1 MGHGDGTRTIGQ
13 DLVEGKMKI
22 LDTTRLRIMALFQR
36 SALRAEM
43 DEELCSHIEHRADD
57 LERDGM
63 NRAEAERRA
72 RIEFGGRERYKEESY
87 QALGGN
93 FIESLVQDVRFA
105 LRVLRKSKGFT
116 FAAVVTLALAIGANA
131 VVFGVMDA
139 LVLHTLNV
147 PDAKSLY
154 GTQYGIDAGFQSYPN
169 YVDLRDR
176 NHSFQDLAAFNFTLG
191 TAIDPGND
199 PKAAG
204 GFATTGNYF
213 TVLDVHPFLGRLYT
227 AADEHGTGSA
237 PYLVLSYGYWH
248 SRFQDDR
255 GIVGRVVRV
264 NKHPFTVIG
273 VTPQGFAGTIMFV
286 SPDFFLPVVEQEVI
300 GGNPLTAR
308 VNTAALFETFGHL
321 KPGVTP
327 EQAETDV
334 NRVAGELA
342 KAYPKEFE
350 AKHMVVG
357 RTGLTAFS
365 GPVRG
370 FVAALMA
377 LATMILLAACAN
389 LGGLF
394 AAHAADRSREVALRL
409 ALGSTRKRILR
420 QLLTEAVLIALAG
433 GALGV
438 LGGMP
443 LLQRLSTWHPFA
455 GAPIHIPVT
464 MDVRIYAVALALAL
478 VSGFLFGIV
487 PVRQVMRTNP
497 YEVVK
502 AGTSG
507 SITRSG
513 RRFTVRDVLLIV
525 QIAICALLVTAS
537 LVAVRGLVRSVN
549 ASFGFDPRNVMTVG
563 VNLANAG
570 YTGERIP
577 QFNRRMIDAMAAIP
591 GVEAVGLV
599 NNYPPL
605 VYTAAFREKV
615 FREQTRDRTASN
627 VALTPFRYNVS
638 PGYLKAAGTTLL
650 AGRDFTW
657 RDDKSSPVPVLA
669 NRQFVLHMF
678 GSMNGA
684 MGKHFRISDGTLVE
698 VVGLVEDGKYLSL
711 TEDLEPAILMPSMLY
726 DEPMSYLVVRSKRDP
741 EQLQRLMRAKIRE
754 LDAGLPVDIQSWNQL
769 LEVVQFPA
777 KVATM
782 ALGAL
787 GMMGAI
793 LSITGIFG
801 MAAYSVS
808 RRLRELGIRMA
819 LGAKRSQVLGTALG
833 RAVRLLSIGSVAGLV
848 LGLLATRVLASI
860 VYQATPRDPLV
871 LAGVVLAMGLL
882 GLLATW
888 IPAQRALSV
897 DPMILLREE

>member
-1 MGHGDGTRTIGQ
+1 MRIFGTI
-13 DLVEGKMKI
+13 
-22 LDTTRLRIMALFQR
+22 RIRIAALFLR
-36 SALRAEM
+36 SKVRAEM
-43 DEELCSHIEHRADD
+43 DEELRSHIQHRADD
-57 LERDGM
+57 LERGGL
-63 NRAEAERRA
+63 NRADAVRRA
-72 RIEFGGRERYKEESY
+72 RVEFGGREHYKEESY
-87 QALGGN
+87 EALSGH
-93 FIESLVQDVRFA
+93 FMQTLLQDLQFA
-105 LRVLRKSKGFT
+105 MRILRKSKGFT
-116 FAAVVTLALAIGANA
+116 FAAIVTLALAIGANA
-131 VVFGVMDA
+131 VVFGVLDA
-139 LVLHTLNV
+139 LVLHTLDV

-154 GTQYGIDAGFQSYPN
+154 GTEYGADIGFQSYPS
-169 YVDLRDR
+169 YADLRDR

-204 GFATTGNYF
+204 GFSTTGNYF

-227 AADEHGTGSA
+227 VADEHGPGSA

-255 GIVGRVVRV
+255 GIIGRVVRV

-273 VTPQGFAGTIMFV
+273 VTPPEFRGTIMFV
-286 SPDFFLPVVEQEVI
+286 SPDFFLPLMEQEAI
-300 GGNPLTAR
+300 GGNSVTER
-308 VNTAALFETFGHL
+308 TNTAALFETFGHL
-321 KPGVTP
+321 KPGVTR
-327 EQAETDV
+327 EQAEADV

-342 KAYPKEFE
+342 KEYPKEFD

-357 RTGLTAFS
+357 RTGLSGFS
-365 GPVRG
+365 DGVHG
-370 FVAALMA
+370 FVAALMG
-377 LATMILLAACAN
+377 LAAMILLAACAN

-394 AAHAADRSREVALRL
+394 AAHASDRAREVALRL

-420 QLLTEAVLIALAG
+420 QLLTEALLISLAG

-443 LLQRLSTWHPFA
+443 LLRKLSTWQPFA

-464 MDVRIYAVALALAL
+464 MDARIYAVALALAL

-487 PVRQVMRTNP
+487 PVRQVMRANP

-502 AGTSG
+502 AGSM
-507 SITRSG
+507 IRVG
-513 RRFTVRDVLLIV
+513 RKVTVRDVLLV
-525 QIAICALLVTAS
+525 AQIAICALLVTAS
-537 LVAVRGLVRSVN
+537 LVAVRGLMRSMN
-549 ASFGFDPRNVMTVG
+549 ASYGFDPTNVMTAG

-577 QFNRRMIDAMAAIP
+577 QFNRRMIDAMTAIP
-591 GVEAVGLV
+591 GVEAAGLV

-615 FREQTRDRTASN
+615 FTEQTRDLTASS
-627 VALTPFRYNVS
+627 VALSPFRFNVS

-657 RDDKSSPVPVLA
+657 RDDKSAPVPALA
-669 NRQFVLHMF
+669 NRQFALRMF

-684 MGKHFRISDGTLVE
+684 MGKHFRIGDGTLVE
-698 VVGLVEDGKYLSL
+698 IVGIIEDGKYLSL
-711 TEDLEPAILMPSMLY
+711 TEDREPAILMPSMLY
-726 DEPMSYLVVRSKRDP
+726 DDPLSYLIVRSRRDP
-741 EQLQRLMRAKIRE
+741 EQMQKLMRAKLRA

-769 LEVVQFPA
+769 MEVVQFPA

-782 ALGAL
+782 ALGVMGA
-787 GMMGAI
+787 MGAI
-793 LSITGIFG
+793 LSIIGIFG

-808 RRLRELGIRMA
+808 KRMRELGIRVA

-833 RAVRLLSIGSVAGLV
+833 RAVKLLSLGSAAGLV

-860 VYQATPRDPLV
+860 VYQATPRDPVV
-871 LAGVVLAMGLL
+871 LAGVVLAMALL
-882 GLLATW
+882 GLVATW
-888 IPAQRALSV
+888 IPAQRALQV
-897 DPMILLREE
+897 DPLVLLREE

>member
-1 MGHGDGTRTIGQ
+1 MNPLSYVRS
-13 DLVEGKMKI
+13 
-22 LDTTRLRIMALFQR
+22 LFVKWFR
-36 SALRAEM
+36 RGETAAEM
-43 DEELCSHIEHRADD
+43 EEEIRLHIERRADD
-57 LERDGM
+57 LQRGGLT
-63 NRAEAERRA
+63 RVEAERRA
-72 RIEFGGRERYKEESY
+72 RIEFGSREYYKEESY
-87 QALGGN
+87 AALGGH
-93 FIESLVQDVRFA
+93 FVQTLVQDVQFA
-105 LRVLRKSKGFT
+105 LRILRKSKGFT
-116 FAAVVTLALAIGANA
+116 FAAVVALALAIGANA
-131 VVFGVMDA
+131 VVFGVLDA
-139 LVLHTLNV
+139 LVLHTLDV

-154 GTQYGIDAGFQSYPN
+154 GTEYGADIAFQSYPS

-213 TVLDVHPFLGRLYT
+213 AVLDVHPYLGRLYT

-237 PYLVLSYGYWH
+237 PYLVLSYSYWH

-255 GIVGRVVRV
+255 GIIGRIVRV

-273 VTPQGFAGTIMFV
+273 VTPPEFRGTIMFV
-286 SPDFFLPVVEQEVI
+286 QPDFFLPIVEQETI
-300 GGNPLTAR
+300 GGNSLTERA
-308 VNTAALFETFGHL
+308 NTAALFETFGHL

-327 EQAETDV
+327 EQAGADV
-334 NRVAGELA
+334 NRVAAELA
-342 KAYPKEFE
+342 KAYPKEFD

-357 RTGLTAFS
+357 PTGLSAFS
-365 GPVRG
+365 GGVHG
-370 FVAALMA
+370 FVTALMA
-377 LATMILLAACAN
+377 LAMLILLAACAN

-394 AAHAADRSREVALRL
+394 AAHASDRAREVALRL

-420 QLLTEAVLIALAG
+420 QLLTEAVLISLAG
-433 GALGV
+433 GTLGV

-443 LLQRLSTWHPFA
+443 LLRRLSTWQPFA

-464 MDVRIYAVALALAL
+464 MDVRIYIVALALAV

-487 PVRQVMRTNP
+487 PVRQVMRAHP

-502 AGTSG
+502 AGSMSRT
-507 SITRSG
+507 G
-513 RRFTVRDVLLIV
+513 RKITVREVLLV
-525 QIAICALLVTAS
+525 AQIAICALLVTAS
-537 LVAVRGLVRSVN
+537 LVAVRGLMRSVN
-549 ASFGFDPRNVMTVG
+549 ASYGFDPKNVMAVG

-577 QFNRRMIDAMAAIP
+577 QFNRRMIDAMASIP

-615 FREQTRDRTASN
+615 FNEQTRDRTASS
-627 VALTPFRYNVS
+627 VALSPFRFNVS
-638 PGYLKAAGTTLL
+638 PGYLKAAGTILL
-650 AGRDFTW
+650 GGRDFKW
-657 RDDKSSPVPVLA
+657 SDDKSAPVPALA
-669 NRQFVLHMF
+669 NRQFAVQMF
-678 GSMNGA
+678 GSINGA
-684 MGKHFRISDGTLVE
+684 MGKHFRIGDGTLVE
-698 VVGLVEDGKYLSL
+698 VVGLIEDGKYLSL
-711 TEDLEPAILMPSMLY
+711 TEDQEPAILMPSMLY
-726 DEPMSYLVVRSKRDP
+726 DDPMSYLIVRSKRDP
-741 EQLQRLMRAKIRE
+741 EQLQRLMRAKLRE
-754 LDAGLPVDIQSWNQL
+754 LDVGLPVDIQSWNQL

-782 ALGAL
+782 ALGVL
-787 GMMGAI
+787 GAMGAI

-808 RRLRELGIRMA
+808 RRMRELGIRVA

-833 RAVRLLSIGSVAGLV
+833 RAVRLLAFGSLAGLV

-860 VYQATPRDPLV
+860 VYLATPRDPLV
-871 LAGVVLAMGLL
+871 LGAVVVAMALL

-888 IPAQRALSV
+888 IPAQRALRV
-897 DPMILLREE
+897 DPMMLLREE